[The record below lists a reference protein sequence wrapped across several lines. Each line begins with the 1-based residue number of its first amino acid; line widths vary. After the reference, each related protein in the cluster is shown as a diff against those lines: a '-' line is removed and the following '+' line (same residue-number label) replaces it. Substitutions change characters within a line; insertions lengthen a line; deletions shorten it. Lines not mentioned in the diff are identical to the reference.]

1 MSALCACRYE
11 VLPFRSS
18 AEQAAEIATPLE
30 LTVTASP
37 RHGTD
42 RSLDHALSLRAL
54 GHHVAL
60 HLAAR
65 MVESRRHLDAILAR
79 AAEAEIDDLFVI
91 GGDLHEPRGPYGS
104 ASDLLE
110 DLVGHPL
117 QPAAIGVAA
126 YPEGHPLIEDREL
139 EAALK
144 RKAQAASYMVTQICF
159 DPDALLAW
167 LTQVR
172 ENGIDLPLHV
182 GATGQ
187 VDQRRLLEV
196 SVRVGVGRS
205 LRFLRKQR
213 GVGRLLRGSGDATER
228 FCDTIDAASS
238 DPRLGIVG
246 FHFFTFNELVATW
259 RWHQGRCMRD
269 ERPTVDAGLA

>member
-37 RHGTD
+37 RHGID
-42 RSLDHALSLRAL
+42 RSLDHALGLRAL

-65 MVESRRHLDAILAR
+65 MIESRQHLDAILAR
-79 AAEAEIDDLFVI
+79 AAGAEIDDLFVI
-91 GGDLHEPRGPYGS
+91 GGDLHEPRGQYAS
-104 ASDLLE
+104 ASELLE
-110 DLVGHPL
+110 DLAGHPL

-144 RKAQAASYMVTQICF
+144 HKAQAASYMVTQICF
-159 DPDALLAW
+159 DPDVLLAW
-167 LTQVR
+167 LARVR
-172 ENGIDLPLHV
+172 ENGIDLPLYV

-196 SVRVGVGRS
+196 SVRVGVGQS
-205 LRFLRKQR
+205 LRFLRRQR
-213 GVGRLLRGSGDATER
+213 GAGRLLRGSGDATQR

-259 RWHQGRCMRD
+259 RWQQGRCVRD
-269 ERPTVDAGLA
+269 DRPTVDAGLA